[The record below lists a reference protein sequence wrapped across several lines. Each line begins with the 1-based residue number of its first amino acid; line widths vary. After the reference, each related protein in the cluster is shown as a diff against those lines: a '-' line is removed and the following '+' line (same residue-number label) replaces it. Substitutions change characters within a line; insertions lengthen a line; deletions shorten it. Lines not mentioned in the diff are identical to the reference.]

1 MADKKSFVI
10 YDNWSRLF
18 CGLPDETAG
27 KLIKAVCA
35 YKLGEGVEVNDP
47 VIAAIYAM
55 ICEQLDADAD
65 KYADICEKRSQ
76 ARKNKTQQMI
86 TNDNKCKQM
95 LSSAT
100 DNDNDN
106 DTDNDNVNENVSY
119 QQIVDMYNDTCV
131 SYPRVRAVSDRR
143 KKAIKAR
150 LRKYTVDDLQ
160 EVFTLAEQS
169 DFLKG
174 QNSSNWNAD
183 FDWLMSEGNIPKVL
197 EHKYNDDRKGVNN
210 GLDNADAK
218 RDREIDEILK
228 HINDPEEPLF

>member
-35 YKLGEGVEVNDP
+35 YKLGEGAEVNDP

-86 TNDNKCKQM
+86 TNDNKCKQA

-100 DNDNDN
+100 DNENDNDN
-106 DTDNDNVNENVSY
+106 VNDTDTDNDNENVKG
-119 QQIVDMYNDTCV
+119 NDNTKKT
-131 SYPRVRAVSDRR
+131 R
-143 KKAIKAR
+143 KKKPAVTRDVYFPNDELLDKAFRDYVNMRIEIKKPFVTDEAIDKAMQKLTRLSGGNNDIAIQICNESVMNSWQGLFAIKSGDSGR
-150 LRKYTVDDLQ
+150 
-160 EVFTLAEQS
+160 S
-169 DFLKG
+169 
-174 QNSSNWNAD
+174 QNTAI
-183 FDWLMSEGNIPKVL
+183 DWSKV
-197 EHKYNDDRKGVNN
+197 
-210 GLDNADAK
+210 
-218 RDREIDEILK
+218 
-228 HINDPEEPLF
+228 

>member
-35 YKLGEGVEVNDP
+35 YKLGEGAEVNDP

-86 TNDNKCKQM
+86 TNDNKCKQV

-106 DTDNDNVNENVSY
+106 VNDTDTDNDNDNENVK
-119 QQIVDMYNDTCV
+119 VNDNVKHKYGEYAHVKLTDKERDQLFNDYGEV
-131 SYPRVRAVSDRR
+131 ETHD
-143 KKAIKAR
+143 AIKYLDEYIEMKGYKAKSHY
-150 LRKYTVDDLQ
+150 LCMRKW
-160 EVFTLAEQS
+160 VFDAVKEQGYKKQYS
-169 DFLKG
+169 AQSQPQSLYDK
-174 QNSSNWNAD
+174 WMNA
-183 FDWLMSEGNIPKVL
+183 
-197 EHKYNDDRKGVNN
+197 
-210 GLDNADAK
+210 
-218 RDREIDEILK
+218 
-228 HINDPEEPLF
+228 

>member
-35 YKLGEGVEVNDP
+35 YKLGEGAEVNDP

-86 TNDNKCKQM
+86 TNDNKCKQV

-106 DTDNDNVNENVSY
+106 DNENVKGNDNVKHKYGEYSHVKLTDKERD
-119 QQIVDMYNDTCV
+119 QLFNDYGEAETH
-131 SYPRVRAVSDRR
+131 D
-143 KKAIKAR
+143 AIKYLDEYIEMKGYKAKSHY
-150 LRKYTVDDLQ
+150 LCMRKW
-160 EVFTLAEQS
+160 VFDAVKEEKQ
-169 DFLKG
+169 
-174 QNSSNWNAD
+174 
-183 FDWLMSEGNIPKVL
+183 
-197 EHKYNDDRKGVNN
+197 RKGGANDRV
-210 GLDNADAK
+210 GTDASRDEAEYERQVREQLKRIESGEFDN
-218 RDREIDEILK
+218 ESLWE
-228 HINDPEEPLF
+228 

>member
-35 YKLGEGVEVNDP
+35 YKLGEGTEVNDP
-47 VIAAIYAM
+47 IIAAIYAM

-86 TNDNKCKQM
+86 TNDNKCKQV

-100 DNDNDN
+100 DNDTDNVN
-106 DTDNDNVNENVSY
+106 DTDNDNENDNENVK
-119 QQIVDMYNDTCV
+119 VNDNVKHKYGEYSHVKLTDKERDQLFND
-131 SYPRVRAVSDRR
+131 YGEAETHD
-143 KKAIKAR
+143 AIKYLDEYIEMKGYKAKSHY
-150 LRKYTVDDLQ
+150 LCMRKW
-160 EVFTLAEQS
+160 VFDAVKERGYKKQY
-169 DFLKG
+169 
-174 QNSSNWNAD
+174 SSQGAI
-183 FDWLMSEGNIPKVL
+183 DWSKV
-197 EHKYNDDRKGVNN
+197 
-210 GLDNADAK
+210 
-218 RDREIDEILK
+218 
-228 HINDPEEPLF
+228 